1 LANTS
6 PWITSSKKNL
16 DRIRESH
23 AKIMDDNK
31 KVKFEDLAYDL
42 DDLFKKPP
50 IFEIPP
56 MRFN

>member
-1 LANTS
+1 MANTS

-23 AKIMDDNK
+23 AKIMDENK
-31 KVKFEDLAYDL
+31 NVKFKELGYDL
-42 DDLFKKPP
+42 NDLFKNPP